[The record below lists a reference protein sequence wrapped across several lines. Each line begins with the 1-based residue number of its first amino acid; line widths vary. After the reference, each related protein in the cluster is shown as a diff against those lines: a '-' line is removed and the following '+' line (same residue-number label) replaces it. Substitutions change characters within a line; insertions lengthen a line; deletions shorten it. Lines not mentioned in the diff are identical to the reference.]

1 MLSKTIINKVINETD
16 IVEVISEYV
25 PLQPKGKSMFGLC
38 PFHDDQNPSMS
49 VSREIKM
56 FNCFSCN
63 TKGNVIDFVAKYE
76 NLNFE
81 KAAIKLAKRL
91 GIKIDYR
98 QTAEELQNEKRYQIM
113 EEATR
118 FYEFYLHNSKEGQV
132 ALEYLTNRGITEEMI
147 KRFRIGLAPSE
158 MNYLHLALK
167 EKQVDFL
174 DQVELGLVREN
185 KETGPYDLFRTRI
198 IFPLSDAYG
207 RVVGFSGRVYLPG
220 DNNTKY
226 MNSPESSFFHKS
238 NLLYNLHQA
247 TLHAKRIDK
256 IFLFEGFMDVLAA
269 DSAGIKNGVATMGT
283 ALTKE
288 HIATLLSITK
298 NIVLCFDGDQAG
310 ITATKR
316 AAELFVP
323 TKVLPQ
329 VVVLPDGLDPDDY
342 RKKYGDLALNEYLNT
357 NSVNIYEFLFQD
369 AKRDLVPDDLNSV
382 EKFKNAVFGFI
393 RMSRSQTV
401 KDFFLK
407 KTAETL
413 GIGLEALANDFGY
426 MREDITPVPST
437 KPISFPKSQNRL
449 SKGVIKAYRLIIYRA
464 LLSITDFQQILM
476 DLSGIHPSQDYVKY
490 HNFLESM
497 GGFYHE
503 GVFDHEEFLNK
514 IGQNE
519 TFKTIYQDVMSEPPL
534 DYEKPKYLEDCI
546 EKVRQNAEKE
556 MLVFLLQK
564 TLESDHGGFGDEIL
578 KNKRERTK
586 IIENEVE

>member
-16 IVEVISEYV
+16 IVEVISKYV
-25 PLQPKGKSMFGLC
+25 RCNRRVSMFGLC
-38 PFHDDQNPSMS
+38 PFMTIKTRRCRFRAKSKCSTVS
-49 VSREIKM
+49 VAIPKARHRFCGEVRKLNLKKCHQKNLPNGWESKSI
-56 FNCFSCN
+56 
-63 TKGNVIDFVAKYE
+63 IAK
-76 NLNFE
+76 
-81 KAAIKLAKRL
+81 
-91 GIKIDYR
+91 
-98 QTAEELQNEKRYQIM
+98 TAEELQNEKRYQIM

-118 FYEFYLHNSKEGQV
+118 FEFYLHNSKEGQV

-185 KETGPYDLFRTRI
+185 KETGPYDLFRSRI

-323 TKVLPQ
+323 TKSCLRW
-329 VVVLPDGLDPDDY
+329 LYCRTGLTPTIIA
-342 RKKYGDLALNEYLNT
+342 KNT
-357 NSVNIYEFLFQD
+357 AI
-369 AKRDLVPDDLNSV
+369 
-382 EKFKNAVFGFI
+382 
-393 RMSRSQTV
+393 
-401 KDFFLK
+401 
-407 KTAETL
+407 
-413 GIGLEALANDFGY
+413 
-426 MREDITPVPST
+426 
-437 KPISFPKSQNRL
+437 
-449 SKGVIKAYRLIIYRA
+449 
-464 LLSITDFQQILM
+464 LL
-476 DLSGIHPSQDYVKY
+476 
-490 HNFLESM
+490 
-497 GGFYHE
+497 
-503 GVFDHEEFLNK
+503 
-514 IGQNE
+514 
-519 TFKTIYQDVMSEPPL
+519 
-534 DYEKPKYLEDCI
+534 
-546 EKVRQNAEKE
+546 
-556 MLVFLLQK
+556 
-564 TLESDHGGFGDEIL
+564 
-578 KNKRERTK
+578 
-586 IIENEVE
+586 